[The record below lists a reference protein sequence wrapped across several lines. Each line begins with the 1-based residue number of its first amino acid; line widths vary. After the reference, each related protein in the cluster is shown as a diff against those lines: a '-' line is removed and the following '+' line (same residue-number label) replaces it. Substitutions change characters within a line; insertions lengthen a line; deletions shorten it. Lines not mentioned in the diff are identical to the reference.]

1 MKRWTLI
8 ALSMCMTLVFNQSG
22 LLAKGSRGQGT
33 GHGSAFSQKSHGNGQ
48 GTADRDFG
56 KDRAAEVGHGKKK
69 GLHKNHNHG
78 AHKSNNEKVKN
89 LHHNKN

>member
-8 ALSMCMTLVFNQSG
+8 ALSVCMTLVFNQSG
-22 LLAKGSRGQGT
+22 LLAKGSRGQGS
-33 GHGSAFSQKSHGNGQ
+33 GNGSAFSQNSHGNGQ

-56 KDRAAEVGHGKKK
+56 KDRAAEVGRGKKK
-69 GLHKNHNHG
+69 GLHKDHSRD
-78 AHKSNNEKVKN
+78 AHKRSNEKVKN